1 MCVCVGG
8 EAAVLCAQT
17 RVCVCV
23 RMHLDGRWGVGDGV
37 EG

>member
-17 RVCVCV
+17 RVCV